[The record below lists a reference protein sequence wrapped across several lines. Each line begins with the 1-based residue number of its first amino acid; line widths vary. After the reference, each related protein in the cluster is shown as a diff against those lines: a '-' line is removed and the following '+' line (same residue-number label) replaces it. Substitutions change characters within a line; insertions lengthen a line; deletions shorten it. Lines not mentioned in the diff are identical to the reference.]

1 MMVKLVESMGKEA
14 FREGIQEY
22 LITYSYSNATWND
35 LIQILNSNTD
45 QELTAISDV

>member
-22 LITYSYSNATWND
+22 LK
-35 LIQILNSNTD
+35 
-45 QELTAISDV
+45 LTLTPTPLGMT